1 MEVQAFIHV
10 KRYGKGTII
19 MKRKKLGMNLQFFAE
34 DTGSNGGGDNPDNTT
49 NGEIVEKA
57 KDEQE
62 TNESDK
68 KYSDEDVNKII
79 DAKFAKWKAEQQKEQ
94 DEAKKLAEMDD
105 KEKTDYE
112 KQKLQEE
119 VDNLRRE
126 KTLAEM
132 AKTATSMLADKG
144 VQASEGILS
153 FVVKES
159 AEATSESVKAFVEL
173 IDAEREVIKADFE
186 KRLGSKLPMDGT
198 TSTTLSR
205 GAQMAKE
212 ANESKKNKA
221 EINDPWKKFNGGK
234 I

>member
-19 MKRKKLGMNLQFFAE
+19 MKITKLRMNLQFFAE
-34 DTGSNGGGDNPDNTT
+34 DTGANGGGDNPDNTT
-49 NGEIVEKA
+49 NEETVGNA

-62 TNESDK
+62 TNEPDK

-79 DAKFAKWKAEQQKEQ
+79 DAKFAKWKSEQQKEQ

-132 AKTATSMLADKG
+132 AKRATSMLADKG

-159 AEATSESVKAFVEL
+159 AEATSESVKAFIEL

-212 ANESKKNKA
+212 INNQTKKPELN
-221 EINDPWKKFNGGK
+221 PWATN
-234 I
+234 